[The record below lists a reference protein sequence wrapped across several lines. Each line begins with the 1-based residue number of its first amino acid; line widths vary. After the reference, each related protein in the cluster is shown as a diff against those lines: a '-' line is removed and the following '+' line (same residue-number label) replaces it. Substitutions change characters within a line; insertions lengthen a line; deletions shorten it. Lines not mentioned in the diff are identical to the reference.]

1 VRKVPTLDSGLI
13 PAFRLIKA
21 GRYAEAR
28 QAAEAYL
35 AATGAP
41 HPGQAQF
48 ILALS
53 YHRQRLY
60 EAADRHFVHALQLEP
75 DYVTAYFFHG
85 FTLLNLGRLDDA
97 RKAFEAYLSK
107 GPEEAEAVFGLG
119 LVALEQDRA
128 EDAERAF
135 LRAIA
140 LAQAKA
146 GPSPSQGASED
157 LARYYAR
164 LGDVHLRTGDLTRA
178 RADLE
183 RSVELWPDHF
193 EPWHKL
199 AGVLRRLGDADGADR
214 AEARSDEA
222 RASMLRVAEWTQGI
236 LDNGP
241 QPMEVRSAIARD
253 AVRDSLNHGSSAA
266 SSPEPTRSN
275 KQTDG
280 KAIRRSTEE
289 AGRWWGNS
297 AVHST
302 PLWFANS
309 GRIPHCASIGKTTQ
323 LK

>member
-1 VRKVPTLDSGLI
+1 MPPGTGRSRAGTVIARLAVSAGLSFCAGAARAQAPAASPAPSDADARKAPTLDSGLT

-28 QAAEAYL
+28 QAAETYL
-35 AATGAP
+35 AASGP
-41 HPGQAQF
+41 SHPGQAHF

-60 EAADRHFVHALQLEP
+60 EAADRHFVRALELEP

-222 RASMLRVAEWTQGI
+222 FRRRTARG
-236 LDNGP
+236 
-241 QPMEVRSAIARD
+241 QP
-253 AVRDSLNHGSSAA
+253 
-266 SSPEPTRSN
+266 
-275 KQTDG
+275 
-280 KAIRRSTEE
+280 
-289 AGRWWGNS
+289 
-297 AVHST
+297 
-302 PLWFANS
+302 
-309 GRIPHCASIGKTTQ
+309 
-323 LK
+323 